1 VLAHWNF
8 YYWSTLL
15 EDPKSNI
22 ANEVIGY
29 ENGQLLCTFNF
40 KANAQI
46 HVPDPADDDVS
57 FNLNEEAFY
66 LFLAKGPLTENK
78 IQIHEVK
85 DISPEPVYLTEQEI
99 VSKMNIQKFKYSIY
113 DGCGNTKG
121 CFGIPSNCIEEKNC
135 QVAFSH
141 KRLSNNMFE
150 FQLISDQ
157 IQSDEYIAVGL
168 SQDKFMRN
176 DAVIACTTAYR

>member
-1 VLAHWNF
+1 MLAHWNF

-85 DISPEPVYLTEQEI
+85 DISPEPVYLTGLEI
-99 VSKMNIQKFKYSIY
+99 VSKMNI
-113 DGCGNTKG
+113 
-121 CFGIPSNCIEEKNC
+121 
-135 QVAFSH
+135 
-141 KRLSNNMFE
+141 
-150 FQLISDQ
+150 
-157 IQSDEYIAVGL
+157 
-168 SQDKFMRN
+168 
-176 DAVIACTTAYR
+176 